1 MNSYNTSAYRLSEL
15 PKSLFKEIIKY
26 DSVNKVITVHEL
38 IASRSYRVTLWSD
51 DRIVTFDDINPS
63 IWDSNNDARK
73 HEVVQK
79 LLNYKE
85 TES

>member
-26 DSVNKVITVHEL
+26 DSVNKVITVHEVITSL
-38 IASRSYRVTLWSD
+38 SYRVTLWSD
-51 DRIVTFDDINPS
+51 DRIVTFVDINPS
-63 IWDSNNDARK
+63 TWNSNNASK
-73 HEVVQK
+73 HEVIKK

-85 TES
+85 NE

>member
-15 PKSLFKEIIKY
+15 PKSLFKEIIKF
-26 DSVNKVITVHEL
+26 DAIDKVITVHEL

-51 DRIVTFDDINPS
+51 NRIITFVDINPS
-63 IWDSNNDARK
+63 IWDSNNDAKK
-73 HEVVQK
+73 HEVIKK

-85 TES
+85 NE